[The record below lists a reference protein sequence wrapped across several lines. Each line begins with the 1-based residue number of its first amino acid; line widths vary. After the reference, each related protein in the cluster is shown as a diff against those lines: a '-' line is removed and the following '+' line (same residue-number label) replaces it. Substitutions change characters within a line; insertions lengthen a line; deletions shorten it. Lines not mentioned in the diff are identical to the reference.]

1 MLESKQYN
9 FKHGRNAFA
18 CAERKVMKKIISV
31 LLLVCMLIPVM
42 ASCGEKKPTG
52 DVTTP
57 SASVTTAGPDVEV
70 TTAVPET
77 TAWPDVPEDINY
89 ENYEFTILAC
99 TAGSIVFQ
107 DFTIENEGYDVVNDA
122 IFRRNSEAEEIL
134 GIVLVPHEEYGDVN
148 HLGTDIMKKNFS
160 AAESLY
166 DLCALTTW
174 QAANSAAA
182 GYLVDLNEIPYI
194 DLTQSWWDQRTNI
207 DLGIGGKMF
216 YTNGDIGITDNFAT
230 HCILFSKP
238 LAEEKGIKDIYEL
251 VLDKKWTW
259 DKLEE
264 YVLMVSEDL
273 NGDDVMN
280 EYDQYGMLCW
290 NDAFQ
295 ASFGGARSKICSVN
309 ADTGALEISMWSDR
323 NAAVAERITTLCFDR
338 LHSIN
343 TSAVAG
349 VSTNIGGQLV
359 MFGNGQGLFCTTIFK
374 NVPQLRDVEMDFGI
388 IPYPLYDS
396 EQTEYGGYV
405 SATYSNMY
413 SVEYYNNELERTGV
427 VTEVLACL
435 SRKHVTP
442 AYYEHTLK
450 GREARD
456 EESIKCLDI
465 IFANRS
471 FDPGVFYGVGGYTGS
486 LTDMMKSLSNRFQ
499 SIYETSKRPA
509 SIKVKNI
516 NKSYGVTQ

>member
-1 MLESKQYN
+1 
-9 FKHGRNAFA
+9 
-18 CAERKVMKKIISV
+18 
-31 LLLVCMLIPVM
+31 
-42 ASCGEKKPTG
+42 
-52 DVTTP
+52 
-57 SASVTTAGPDVEV
+57 
-70 TTAVPET
+70 
-77 TAWPDVPEDINY
+77 
-89 ENYEFTILAC
+89 
-99 TAGSIVFQ
+99 
-107 DFTIENEGYDVVNDA
+107 
-122 IFRRNSEAEEIL
+122 
-134 GIVLVPHEEYGDVN
+134 
-148 HLGTDIMKKNFS
+148 
-160 AAESLY
+160 
-166 DLCALTTW
+166 
-174 QAANSAAA
+174 
-182 GYLVDLNEIPYI
+182 
-194 DLTQSWWDQRTNI
+194 
-207 DLGIGGKMF
+207 
-216 YTNGDIGITDNFAT
+216 
-230 HCILFSKP
+230 
-238 LAEEKGIKDIYEL
+238 
-251 VLDKKWTW
+251 
-259 DKLEE
+259 
-264 YVLMVSEDL
+264 
-273 NGDDVMN
+273 
-280 EYDQYGMLCW
+280 MLCW

>member
-1 MLESKQYN
+1 
-9 FKHGRNAFA
+9 
-18 CAERKVMKKIISV
+18 MKKIIAV

-42 ASCGEKKPTG
+42 ASCGEKKPSG

-57 SASVTTAGPDVEV
+57 SASVTTAGPDGEV
-70 TTAVPET
+70 TTATPET
-77 TAWPDVPEDINY
+77 TVWPDVPEDIDY
-89 ENYEFTILAC
+89 EDYEFTVLAC
-99 TAGSIVFQ
+99 TASSIAFQ
-107 DFTIENEGYDVVNDA
+107 DFSIENTDYDVVNDA
-122 IFRRNSEAEEIL
+122 IFKRNSEAEETL
-134 GIVLVPHEEYGDVN
+134 GIVIATHEEYGNVFSDGI
-148 HLGTDIMKKNFS
+148 GTTVMRQNFT

-166 DLCALTTW
+166 DLCALSTW
-174 QAANSAAA
+174 HASNCASL
-182 GYLVDLNEIPYI
+182 GYLVDLNEVPYI
-194 DLTQSWWDQRTNI
+194 DLTQSWWDQRANI

-216 YTNGDIGITDNFAT
+216 YSNGDIGITDNFAT